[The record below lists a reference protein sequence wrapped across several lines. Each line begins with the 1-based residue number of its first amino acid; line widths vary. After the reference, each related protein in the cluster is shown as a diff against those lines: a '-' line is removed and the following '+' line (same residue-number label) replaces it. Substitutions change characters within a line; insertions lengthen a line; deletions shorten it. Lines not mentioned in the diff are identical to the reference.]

1 MPKNMAIAELNEE
14 VICIATKV
22 YTFHITYEGLEDKI
36 WRKVAVSSNYWLD
49 QLGYAILAAFDT
61 MAYHLFEFYYDGE
74 RFEIP
79 NEDAFEDQIDMALFK
94 LHQLRLEIGDRIR
107 MDYDFGTTQTFWI
120 ELIEAEDMGRGQGRK
135 YPYIVDG
142 AGRGIIDDMH
152 VDELQE
158 LIAQIDNK
166 GKTDEPIYYQNRPFP
181 WDYRW
186 FDLDNINALFKGE
199 IEMIEEGYAPF
210 WYE

>member
-1 MPKNMAIAELNEE
+1 M
-14 VICIATKV
+14 ATKV

-36 WRKVAVSSNYWLD
+36 WRKVAVSSNYRLD

-61 MAYHLFEFYYDGE
+61 MAYHLFEFNYDGE

-79 NEDAFEDQIDMALFK
+79 NEDAFEDQIDMALIK
-94 LHQLRLEIGDRIR
+94 LHQLELEIGDRIR

-120 ELIEAEDMGRGQGRK
+120 ELIEVEDMGRGQGRK
-135 YPYIVDG
+135 YPYIVEG
-142 AGRGIIDDMH
+142 AGRGIIDDMNA
-152 VDELQE
+152 DELQE

-166 GKTDEPIYYQNRPFP
+166 GQTDNPIYYQNRTFP

-186 FDLDNINALFKGE
+186 FNLDNINALFKGE

-210 WYE
+210 WYD